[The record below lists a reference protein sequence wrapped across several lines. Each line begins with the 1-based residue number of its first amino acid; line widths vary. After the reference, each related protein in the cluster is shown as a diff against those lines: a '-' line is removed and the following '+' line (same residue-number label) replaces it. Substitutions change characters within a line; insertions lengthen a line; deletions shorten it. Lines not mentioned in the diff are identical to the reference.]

1 MSREAAASRKATL
14 QRASIRL
21 RRLRQIAASIRRDGS
36 GAIRQW
42 LGVARAR
49 KRQAQGDEDVKC
61 RQPACHAWHFAAD
74 LRCVGTCL
82 LPRLSESP
90 ADFVK
95 AFMEQLINW
104 DFVAQNMSCQQYGRR
119 VIPGTIP
126 VGRTLTISSGERIPR
141 PPLSIESK
149 GVRRTSRYAITRRPT
164 VSPRRARESDAG
176 SRGCDGRDIFGL
188 SQDAEFPLQCDWQAA
203 ADNEHVV
210 RRMRD
215 CSN

>member
-1 MSREAAASRKATL
+1 
-14 QRASIRL
+14 
-21 RRLRQIAASIRRDGS
+21 
-36 GAIRQW
+36 
-42 LGVARAR
+42 
-49 KRQAQGDEDVKC
+49 
-61 RQPACHAWHFAAD
+61 
-74 LRCVGTCL
+74 
-82 LPRLSESP
+82 
-90 ADFVK
+90 
-95 AFMEQLINW
+95 MEQLINW

-203 ADNEHVV
+203 ADNQHVV
-210 RRMRD
+210 RRMGELFKLTETDDAETGDILIRRMQYHAKQAWMLRSYLHRVD
-215 CSN
+215 DTAKAA